1 MQLPAPNP
9 SDSPGDPISAIGGDV
24 VAAAKFWAAEQRAA
38 LSASA
43 SRLMRAAGQLPLSTM
58 ALIVGLAA
66 LVLPTLLSLATNYWS
81 TSSGAQGPIILVSA
95 IWLLWRERDSIR
107 LRPGS
112 ISRAWLIAL
121 IPPLLLLYTYARV
134 FTVLTLESAALYS
147 LLVLLA
153 FFYWGPATMRR
164 EWFAVLYCGFLVRPP
179 AGITAEL
186 TQPLKIW
193 ISSTAASLLYAAG
206 YPIASAGVRIQ
217 VAQYELL
224 VQQACAGLGSIF
236 SLLAI
241 CLLYVQL
248 VGRSDPIRN
257 SLLLAGAI
265 PVAVGA
271 NLLRVI
277 LLILITYYLGNGVAQ
292 GFAHEAA
299 GISTFVLSLLGMAA
313 LDHALGFLPAGR
325 RANA

>member
-1 MQLPAPNP
+1 MQARTPKP
-9 SDSPGDPISAIGGDV
+9 SESLQRPIVGV
-24 VAAAKFWAAEQRAA
+24 RQLVQAAVGAWTAWAREIAA
-38 LSASA
+38 SFRGVPLSALA
-43 SRLMRAAGQLPLSTM
+43 VIG
-58 ALIVGLAA
+58 GLAA
-66 LVLPTLLSLATNYWS
+66 IVLPTLFSLATNYWS
-81 TSSGAQGPIILVSA
+81 TSNGAQGPIILVSA
-95 IWLLWRERDSIR
+95 IWLLWREREHIA

-112 ISRAWLIAL
+112 ISLAWLIAL
-121 IPPLLLLYTYARV
+121 IPPLLVLYVYARV
-134 FTVLTLESAALYS
+134 FSVLTLESLVVYAM
-147 LLVLLA
+147 LVLLA
-153 FFYWGPATMRR
+153 FYYWGRATMRL

-179 AGITAEL
+179 AGVTAEL

-193 ISSTAASLLYAAG
+193 ISSTASSLLYAGG
-206 YPIASAGVRIQ
+206 YPIANAGVRIQ

-248 VGRSDPIRN
+248 AGRSDPVRN
-257 SLLLAGAI
+257 TLLLAGAV

-271 NLLRVI
+271 NLLRVM
-277 LLILITYYLGNGVAQ
+277 LLILITYYFGNGVAQ

-313 LDHALGFLPAGR
+313 LDHALRFLPTRR

>member
-1 MQLPAPNP
+1 MQAPAPNP
-9 SDSPGDPISAIGGDV
+9 SEASRDPISGAGHAV
-24 VAAAKFWAAEQRAA
+24 VAGVGAWTAKQ
-38 LSASA
+38 SV
-43 SRLMRAAGQLPLSTM
+43 RLIRLARELPLSTIT
-58 ALIVGLAA
+58 LIVGLAA
-66 LVLPTLLSLATNYWS
+66 LVLPTLYSLATNYWS
-81 TSSGAQGPIILVSA
+81 TSNGAQGPIILVSA
-95 IWLLWRERDSIR
+95 IWLLWRERGSIR

-112 ISRAWLIAL
+112 ISQAWLIAFV
-121 IPPLLLLYTYARV
+121 PPLLVLYVYARV
-134 FTVLTLESAALYS
+134 FTVLTLETTALYV

-153 FFYWGPATMRR
+153 FFYWGPATLRR
-164 EWFAVLYCGFLVRPP
+164 EWFAILYCGFLVRPP

-193 ISSTAASLLYAAG
+193 ISSTAASLLYASG
-206 YPIASAGVRIQ
+206 YPIANAGVRIQ

-248 VGRSDPIRN
+248 VGRSDPLRN
-257 SLLLAGAI
+257 TLLLAGAI
-265 PVAVGA
+265 PVAIGA

-277 LLILITYYLGNGVAQ
+277 LLILITYYFGNGVAQ

-313 LDHALGFLPAGR
+313 LDHTLGFLPVGR
-325 RANA
+325 RMNA